1 MPRFQTMLLT
11 QQDKRWLWSGAKMYK
26 PVCPLRERGTAGVHV
41 RIPRERALV
50 PTQPWRR
57 NDRENMSLSKGVLR
71 ERSKRRKSPKRSST
85 SKGKGRISRRA
96 TDTGTE
102 ILLGNDG

>member
-11 QQDKRWLWSGAKMYK
+11 QQDKRWLWSGAEMYK
-26 PVCPLRERGTAGVHV
+26 PVCPLRV

-57 NDRENMSLSKGVLR
+57 NDRENMSLSKAVLR

-85 SKGKGRISRRA
+85 SRGKGRISRRA
-96 TDTGTE
+96 TETGTE
-102 ILLGNDG
+102 ILLGKDG